1 MGQVIQV
8 RASRSIFLVKS
19 SATALIT
26 SDESH
31 LTLDLSATIPVG
43 RAGLVELDALDSRQD
58 IRERPI
64 VNN

>member
-1 MGQVIQV
+1 MEQVIQV
-8 RASRSIFLVKS
+8 RVSRSILLVKS

-26 SDESH
+26 SDEFH
-31 LTLDLSATIPVG
+31 LSAAIRVG

-64 VNN
+64 VKN